1 MAVEEPTELEVLE
14 SKYRKELEKWDHLGV
29 DLGNIMTQGGLV
41 HLSLRI
47 DALTAM
53 LAEKE
58 VFTQDEL
65 NTIFLTKALEVLA
78 KMREE
83 VEPAVTAARL
93 EAIKNGDFR
102 RMH

>member
-58 VFTQDEL
+58 VFTQDE
-65 NTIFLTKALEVLA
+65 FW
-78 KMREE
+78 
-83 VEPAVTAARL
+83 AVRSMTLRQHPHL
-93 EAIKNGDFR
+93 PR
-102 RMH
+102 